1 MLEILKCYCKY
12 SLKILDNIYNIHR
25 KFSAKVQ
32 QISEI
37 RKALDKKMPKIS
49 LFICIGA
56 KFVVTLQSIL

>member
-32 QISEI
+32 QIFEI

-49 LFICIGA
+49 FSLA
-56 KFVVTLQSIL
+56 YVQNLL

>member
-37 RKALDKKMPKIS
+37 RKALDKKNAKNLSFS
-49 LFICIGA
+49 LA
-56 KFVVTLQSIL
+56 YVQNLL